1 MTLHG
6 RLEMKAAFTD
16 KKEFEKKKK
25 RKKEFEGGV
34 DDAIRFLFF
43 SF

>member
-25 RKKEFEGGV
+25 KKER
-34 DDAIRFLFF
+34 I
-43 SF
+43 